1 MNTDDEEGTLECW
14 GWTDLYW
21 WAVLDEER
29 SDQPVRPCPRPPA
42 AMSRRSLRIHTPP
55 HERGSPYGSA
65 SFSLG
70 VPPRSEQ
77 TPSIKNSSKSLRRPH
92 LSVSCSQSLL
102 QTPRRPSL
110 HQQHLDSS
118 LHSVASDASLI
129 SSMLDESS
137 YQERTLMDSYWGL
150 DDDEDPQDSTILLE
164 HSTALSNSTLVG
176 SGDGRC
182 HSIPAQTQTSMVNGH
197 PCRDY
202 SLPAERKQGP
212 SALHSSAKFPNPS
225 CRLPVGPSSAL
236 YSGAQHQGTS
246 VSPAATSPT
255 SIIYCRDKS
264 RKGKP
269 GVFVSMWDSVRRV
282 CRKTAA
288 SLALLLTLI
297 YKYVLLKMHLD
308 HEGVVPWILAVGREA
323 KVSAVSILNLGLQV
337 FRRSG
342 SQVRQAVL
350 HGWDHWRL
358 RPADAGIG
366 KLASSRSGGDMD
378 SAGPG
383 DQKQNSSLWQVG
395 SSVLRW
401 LERGWYHTSS
411 FMSLLKNFLLVW
423 CLPNLFRIALL
434 LLLLL
439 LLSAL
444 LGWWDPRDVLSS
456 MLPVDG
462 SDWRDA
468 LPLTSFP
475 GLAAMLKP
483 PLEGSG
489 QAAPSPPDQA
499 APSPP
504 DQAGPSTLDRSTDL
518 QVFTEP
524 PPPPPPHLLPPA
536 MEEEDE
542 VGEGEEASS
551 GDSERLRLL
560 EQSLA
565 QLWEHVED
573 SGHRAER
580 MHGEVLGLYQGL
592 RRQQQLVVVEPDQVE
607 ADRASLEPWLDG
619 LLEDKLAEM
628 KLRLDEDRLHR
639 EQTRKQYMAQQKSQA
654 FRMAELEQLL
664 QALTAKMEEVQQRQ
678 EAVATTTTT
687 TLRPTSA
694 SRRQTSVSGVD
705 SEFHDA
711 LRSDV
716 SRLETAL
723 GDVRQDLNGLRG
735 CQDHCHRLD
744 NIQETL
750 FSQVRAQV
758 REELRA
764 LLYGN
769 QLVSLSQTD
778 SPDDGADD
786 QAALPDSLLEWL
798 AERYV
803 SGADLRASLASLELS
818 ILRNVSKQLEQRL
831 EQRRGEQVDEEEE
844 EEEDDHNQRQTVVTQ
859 TVVDSLNAA
868 GAGVTEEEVQ
878 LMVRNALRLYSQD
891 RTGLADY
898 ALESGGGSILSTR
911 CSEAYETRTALLS
924 LFGLP
929 LWYFSQSPRVVIQ
942 PDVQPGNCWAFRG
955 STGYL
960 VIRLSMKVQPTAFTL
975 EHIPKALAPSGALR
989 SAPRD
994 FTVYGLDDEGQE
1006 EGQLLGS
1013 YSYEEDGEAVQTYHV
1028 TEENEQ
1034 AFQIIEVR
1042 ILSNWG
1048 NQEYTCMYRLRV
1060 HGIPSND

>member
-1 MNTDDEEGTLECW
+1 
-14 GWTDLYW
+14 
-21 WAVLDEER
+21 
-29 SDQPVRPCPRPPA
+29 
-42 AMSRRSLRIHTPP
+42 MSRRSLRIHTPP

-77 TPSIKNSSKSLRRPH
+77 TPSIKNSSKSLRRPR

-212 SALHSSAKFPNPS
+212 SALHSSTKFPNPS
-225 CRLPVGPSSAL
+225 ARLPVGPSSAL

-269 GVFVSMWDSVRRV
+269 
-282 CRKTAA
+282 
-288 SLALLLTLI
+288 
-297 YKYVLLKMHLD
+297 
-308 HEGVVPWILAVGREA
+308 
-323 KVSAVSILNLGLQV
+323 
-337 FRRSG
+337 
-342 SQVRQAVL
+342 
-350 HGWDHWRL
+350 
-358 RPADAGIG
+358 
-366 KLASSRSGGDMD
+366 ASSKSGGDMD
-378 SAGPG
+378 SAGLG

-462 SDWRDA
+462 SDWRDV

-504 DQAGPSTLDRSTDL
+504 DRSTDL
-518 QVFTEP
+518 QVFTE
-524 PPPPPPHLLPPA
+524 PPPHLLPPA

-542 VGEGEEASS
+542 AGEGEEASS
-551 GDSERLRLL
+551 GDSERLWLL

-592 RRQQQLVVVEPDQVE
+592 RRQQQLVVVEPDQAE

-678 EAVATTTTT
+678 EAVATTTA

-694 SRRQTSVSGVD
+694 SRQQTSVSGVD

-786 QAALPDSLLEWL
+786 PAALPDSLLEWL

-831 EQRRGEQVDEEEE
+831 EQRRGEQVDEEEEE

-911 CSEAYETRTALLS
+911 CSETYETRTALLS

-1013 YSYEEDGEAVQTYHV
+1013 YSYEEDGEAMQTYHATV
-1028 TEENEQ
+1028 SSPQHSPLLHPTN
-1034 AFQIIEVR
+1034 F
-1042 ILSNWG
+1042 
-1048 NQEYTCMYRLRV
+1048 
-1060 HGIPSND
+1060 

>member
-1 MNTDDEEGTLECW
+1 
-14 GWTDLYW
+14 
-21 WAVLDEER
+21 V
-29 SDQPVRPCPRPPA
+29 CP
-42 AMSRRSLRIHTPP
+42 
-55 HERGSPYGSA
+55 G
-65 SFSLG
+65 
-70 VPPRSEQ
+70 
-77 TPSIKNSSKSLRRPH
+77 
-92 LSVSCSQSLL
+92 
-102 QTPRRPSL
+102 
-110 HQQHLDSS
+110 
-118 LHSVASDASLI
+118 
-129 SSMLDESS
+129 
-137 YQERTLMDSYWGL
+137 
-150 DDDEDPQDSTILLE
+150 
-164 HSTALSNSTLVG
+164 
-176 SGDGRC
+176 
-182 HSIPAQTQTSMVNGH
+182 
-197 PCRDY
+197 
-202 SLPAERKQGP
+202 
-212 SALHSSAKFPNPS
+212 
-225 CRLPVGPSSAL
+225 
-236 YSGAQHQGTS
+236 
-246 VSPAATSPT
+246 
-255 SIIYCRDKS
+255 
-264 RKGKP
+264 
-269 GVFVSMWDSVRRV
+269 
-282 CRKTAA
+282 
-288 SLALLLTLI
+288 
-297 YKYVLLKMHLD
+297 
-308 HEGVVPWILAVGREA
+308 
-323 KVSAVSILNLGLQV
+323 
-337 FRRSG
+337 
-342 SQVRQAVL
+342 
-350 HGWDHWRL
+350 
-358 RPADAGIG
+358 
-366 KLASSRSGGDMD
+366 
-378 SAGPG
+378 
-383 DQKQNSSLWQVG
+383 QVG

-462 SDWRDA
+462 SDWRDV

-504 DQAGPSTLDRSTDL
+504 DRSTDL
-518 QVFTEP
+518 Q
-524 PPPPPPHLLPPA
+524 
-536 MEEEDE
+536 
-542 VGEGEEASS
+542 GEEASS
-551 GDSERLRLL
+551 GDSERLWLL

-592 RRQQQLVVVEPDQVE
+592 RRQQQLVVVEPDQAE

-664 QALTAKMEEVQQRQ
+664 QALTAKMEVTHCSIQTFL
-678 EAVATTTTT
+678 V
-687 TLRPTSA
+687 RPDCPCK
-694 SRRQTSVSGVD
+694 VYGVD

-744 NIQETL
+744 NIQET
-750 FSQVRAQV
+750 VRAQV

-786 QAALPDSLLEWL
+786 PAALPDSLLEWL

-831 EQRRGEQVDEEEE
+831 EQR
-844 EEEDDHNQRQTVVTQ
+844 
-859 TVVDSLNAA
+859 
-868 GAGVTEEEVQ
+868 
-878 LMVRNALRLYSQD
+878 
-891 RTGLADY
+891 
-898 ALESGGGSILSTR
+898 
-911 CSEAYETRTALLS
+911 
-924 LFGLP
+924 
-929 LWYFSQSPRVVIQ
+929 
-942 PDVQPGNCWAFRG
+942 
-955 STGYL
+955 
-960 VIRLSMKVQPTAFTL
+960 
-975 EHIPKALAPSGALR
+975 
-989 SAPRD
+989 
-994 FTVYGLDDEGQE
+994 
-1006 EGQLLGS
+1006 
-1013 YSYEEDGEAVQTYHV
+1013 
-1028 TEENEQ
+1028 
-1034 AFQIIEVR
+1034 
-1042 ILSNWG
+1042 
-1048 NQEYTCMYRLRV
+1048 
-1060 HGIPSND
+1060 

>member
-1 MNTDDEEGTLECW
+1 
-14 GWTDLYW
+14 
-21 WAVLDEER
+21 
-29 SDQPVRPCPRPPA
+29 
-42 AMSRRSLRIHTPP
+42 MSRRSLRIHTPP

-77 TPSIKNSSKSLRRPH
+77 TTKCIGK
-92 LSVSCSQSLL
+92 LSTTW

-150 DDDEDPQDSTILLE
+150 DDDEDPQ
-164 HSTALSNSTLVG
+164 
-176 SGDGRC
+176 
-182 HSIPAQTQTSMVNGH
+182 GH

-212 SALHSSAKFPNPS
+212 SALHSSTKFPNPS
-225 CRLPVGPSSAL
+225 ARLPVGPSSAL

-308 HEGVVPWILAVGREA
+308 HEGLPKVRLAEGFGYSVWLLLRRLISLFETL
-323 KVSAVSILNLGLQV
+323 VSARGGNPCFQSMEPCNNLTMETHTVQFSVFVSRRVSCRIRFLANLS
-337 FRRSG
+337 F
-342 SQVRQAVL
+342 
-350 HGWDHWRL
+350 
-358 RPADAGIG
+358 PY
-366 KLASSRSGGDMD
+366 SR
-378 SAGPG
+378 
-383 DQKQNSSLWQVG
+383 
-395 SSVLRW
+395 
-401 LERGWYHTSS
+401 
-411 FMSLLKNFLLVW
+411 

-462 SDWRDA
+462 
-468 LPLTSFP
+468 
-475 GLAAMLKP
+475 
-483 PLEGSG
+483 
-489 QAAPSPPDQA
+489 
-499 APSPP
+499 
-504 DQAGPSTLDRSTDL
+504 
-518 QVFTEP
+518 FTE
-524 PPPPPPHLLPPA
+524 PPPHLLPPA

-542 VGEGEEASS
+542 AGEVSRDVVDRCCIVGEEASS
-551 GDSERLRLL
+551 GDSERLWLL

-592 RRQQQLVVVEPDQVE
+592 RRQQQLVVVEPDQAE

-678 EAVATTTTT
+678 EAVATTTA

-694 SRRQTSVSGVD
+694 SRQQTSVSGVD

-744 NIQETL
+744 NI
-750 FSQVRAQV
+750 
-758 REELRA
+758 
-764 LLYGN
+764 
-769 QLVSLSQTD
+769 
-778 SPDDGADD
+778 
-786 QAALPDSLLEWL
+786 
-798 AERYV
+798 
-803 SGADLRASLASLELS
+803 
-818 ILRNVSKQLEQRL
+818 
-831 EQRRGEQVDEEEE
+831 
-844 EEEDDHNQRQTVVTQ
+844 
-859 TVVDSLNAA
+859 
-868 GAGVTEEEVQ
+868 
-878 LMVRNALRLYSQD
+878 
-891 RTGLADY
+891 
-898 ALESGGGSILSTR
+898 
-911 CSEAYETRTALLS
+911 
-924 LFGLP
+924 
-929 LWYFSQSPRVVIQ
+929 
-942 PDVQPGNCWAFRG
+942 
-955 STGYL
+955 
-960 VIRLSMKVQPTAFTL
+960 
-975 EHIPKALAPSGALR
+975 
-989 SAPRD
+989 
-994 FTVYGLDDEGQE
+994 
-1006 EGQLLGS
+1006 
-1013 YSYEEDGEAVQTYHV
+1013 
-1028 TEENEQ
+1028 
-1034 AFQIIEVR
+1034 
-1042 ILSNWG
+1042 
-1048 NQEYTCMYRLRV
+1048 
-1060 HGIPSND
+1060 

>member
-29 SDQPVRPCPRPPA
+29 SDQPERPCPRPPA

-197 PCRDY
+197 PRRDY

-225 CRLPVGPSSAL
+225 SRLPVGPSSAL

-269 GVFVSMWDSVRRV
+269 G
-282 CRKTAA
+282 
-288 SLALLLTLI
+288 
-297 YKYVLLKMHLD
+297 
-308 HEGVVPWILAVGREA
+308 
-323 KVSAVSILNLGLQV
+323 
-337 FRRSG
+337 
-342 SQVRQAVL
+342 
-350 HGWDHWRL
+350 
-358 RPADAGIG
+358 
-366 KLASSRSGGDMD
+366 
-378 SAGPG
+378 
-383 DQKQNSSLWQVG
+383 QVG

-483 PLEGSG
+483 PQEGSG

-499 APSPP
+499 GPSP
-504 DQAGPSTLDRSTDL
+504 LDRSTDL

-524 PPPPPPHLLPPA
+524 PPPYLLPPA
-536 MEEEDE
+536 MEEKDE
-542 VGEGEEASS
+542 AGEGEAASS

-592 RRQQQLVVVEPDQVE
+592 RRRQQQLVVVEPDQVE

-687 TLRPTSA
+687 LRPTSA
-694 SRRQTSVSGVD
+694 SRQQTSVSGVD

-786 QAALPDSLLEWL
+786 PAALPDSLLEWL

-818 ILRNVSKQLEQRL
+818 ILRNVSKQL

-911 CSEAYETRTALLS
+911 CSETYETRTALLS

-1028 TEENEQ
+1028 TEEKEQ

>member
-29 SDQPVRPCPRPPA
+29 SDQPERPCPRPPA

-225 CRLPVGPSSAL
+225 SRLPVGQSSAL

-269 GVFVSMWDSVRRV
+269 
-282 CRKTAA
+282 
-288 SLALLLTLI
+288 
-297 YKYVLLKMHLD
+297 
-308 HEGVVPWILAVGREA
+308 
-323 KVSAVSILNLGLQV
+323 
-337 FRRSG
+337 
-342 SQVRQAVL
+342 
-350 HGWDHWRL
+350 
-358 RPADAGIG
+358 
-366 KLASSRSGGDMD
+366 ASSRSGGVMD

-434 LLLLL
+434 LLLFL

-483 PLEGSG
+483 PQEGSG

-504 DQAGPSTLDRSTDL
+504 DRSTDL

-524 PPPPPPHLLPPA
+524 PPPLPPA
-536 MEEEDE
+536 MEEEVE
-542 VGEGEEASS
+542 AGEGEEVSS

-565 QLWEHVED
+565 QLWAHVED

-592 RRQQQLVVVEPDQVE
+592 RRQQQLVVEPDQVE
-607 ADRASLEPWLDG
+607 ADRVEPDRASLEPWLDG
-619 LLEDKLAEM
+619 LLEDKLAEL

-687 TLRPTSA
+687 LRPTSA
-694 SRRQTSVSGVD
+694 SRQQTSVSGVD

-786 QAALPDSLLEWL
+786 PAALPDSLLEWL

-818 ILRNVSKQLEQRL
+818 ILRNVSKQLEQHRGEQRL
-831 EQRRGEQVDEEEE
+831 EQHRGEQVDEEEEE

-911 CSEAYETRTALLS
+911 CSETYETRTALLS

-1060 HGIPSND
+1060 HGIPSNN

>member
-29 SDQPVRPCPRPPA
+29 SDQPERPCPRPPA

-77 TPSIKNSSKSLRRPH
+77 TPSIKNSSKSLRRPR

-212 SALHSSAKFPNPS
+212 SALHSSTKFPNPS
-225 CRLPVGPSSAL
+225 ARLPVGPSSAL

-323 KVSAVSILNLGLQV
+323 KVSAVSISNLGLQV

-366 KLASSRSGGDMD
+366 KLASSKSGGDMD
-378 SAGPG
+378 SAGLG

-462 SDWRDA
+462 SDWRDV

-504 DQAGPSTLDRSTDL
+504 DRSTDL
-518 QVFTEP
+518 QVFTE
-524 PPPPPPHLLPPA
+524 PPPHLLPPA

-542 VGEGEEASS
+542 AGEGEEASS
-551 GDSERLRLL
+551 GDSERLWLL

-592 RRQQQLVVVEPDQVE
+592 RRQQQLVVVEPDQAE

-678 EAVATTTTT
+678 EAVATTTA

-694 SRRQTSVSGVD
+694 SRQQTSVSGVD

-786 QAALPDSLLEWL
+786 PAALPDSLLEWL

-831 EQRRGEQVDEEEE
+831 EQRRGEQVDEEEEE

-911 CSEAYETRTALLS
+911 CSETYETRTALLS

-1013 YSYEEDGEAVQTYHV
+1013 YSYEEDGEAMQTYHA

-1048 NQEYTCMYRLRV
+1048 NEEYTCMYRLRV

>member
-29 SDQPVRPCPRPPA
+29 SDQPERPCPRPPA

-197 PCRDY
+197 PRRDY

-225 CRLPVGPSSAL
+225 SRLPVGPSSAL

-269 GVFVSMWDSVRRV
+269 
-282 CRKTAA
+282 
-288 SLALLLTLI
+288 
-297 YKYVLLKMHLD
+297 
-308 HEGVVPWILAVGREA
+308 
-323 KVSAVSILNLGLQV
+323 
-337 FRRSG
+337 
-342 SQVRQAVL
+342 
-350 HGWDHWRL
+350 
-358 RPADAGIG
+358 
-366 KLASSRSGGDMD
+366 ASSRSGGDMD

-483 PLEGSG
+483 PQEGSG

-499 APSPP
+499 GPSP
-504 DQAGPSTLDRSTDL
+504 LDRSTDL

-524 PPPPPPHLLPPA
+524 PPPYLLPPA
-536 MEEEDE
+536 MEEKDE
-542 VGEGEEASS
+542 AGEGEAASS

-592 RRQQQLVVVEPDQVE
+592 RRRQQQLVVVEPDQVE

-687 TLRPTSA
+687 LRPTSA
-694 SRRQTSVSGVD
+694 SRQQTSVSGVD

-786 QAALPDSLLEWL
+786 PAALPDSLLEWL

-818 ILRNVSKQLEQRL
+818 ILRNVSKQL

-911 CSEAYETRTALLS
+911 CSETYETRTALLS

-1028 TEENEQ
+1028 TEEKEQ

>member
-29 SDQPVRPCPRPPA
+29 SDQPERPCPRPPA

-77 TPSIKNSSKSLRRPH
+77 TPSIKNSSKSLRRPR

-212 SALHSSAKFPNPS
+212 SALHSSTKFPNPS
-225 CRLPVGPSSAL
+225 ARLPVGPSSAL

-269 GVFVSMWDSVRRV
+269 
-282 CRKTAA
+282 
-288 SLALLLTLI
+288 
-297 YKYVLLKMHLD
+297 
-308 HEGVVPWILAVGREA
+308 
-323 KVSAVSILNLGLQV
+323 
-337 FRRSG
+337 
-342 SQVRQAVL
+342 
-350 HGWDHWRL
+350 
-358 RPADAGIG
+358 
-366 KLASSRSGGDMD
+366 ASSKSGGDMD
-378 SAGPG
+378 SAGLG

-462 SDWRDA
+462 SDWRDV

-504 DQAGPSTLDRSTDL
+504 DRSTDL
-518 QVFTEP
+518 QVFTE
-524 PPPPPPHLLPPA
+524 PPPHLLPPA

-542 VGEGEEASS
+542 AGEGEEASS
-551 GDSERLRLL
+551 GDSERLWLL

-592 RRQQQLVVVEPDQVE
+592 RRQQQLVVVEPDQAE

-678 EAVATTTTT
+678 EAVATTTA

-694 SRRQTSVSGVD
+694 SRQQTSVSGVD

-786 QAALPDSLLEWL
+786 PAALPDSLLEWL

-831 EQRRGEQVDEEEE
+831 EQRRGEQVDEEEEE

-911 CSEAYETRTALLS
+911 CSETYETRTALLS

-1013 YSYEEDGEAVQTYHV
+1013 YSYEEDGEAMQTYHA

-1048 NQEYTCMYRLRV
+1048 NEEYTCMYRLRV

>member
-29 SDQPVRPCPRPPA
+29 SDQPERPCPRPPA

-197 PCRDY
+197 PRRDY

-225 CRLPVGPSSAL
+225 SRLPVGPSSAL

-269 GVFVSMWDSVRRV
+269 
-282 CRKTAA
+282 
-288 SLALLLTLI
+288 
-297 YKYVLLKMHLD
+297 
-308 HEGVVPWILAVGREA
+308 
-323 KVSAVSILNLGLQV
+323 
-337 FRRSG
+337 
-342 SQVRQAVL
+342 
-350 HGWDHWRL
+350 
-358 RPADAGIG
+358 
-366 KLASSRSGGDMD
+366 ASSRSGGDMD

-383 DQKQNSSLWQVG
+383 DQKQNSSLCDDPKDKPTQPPTIVASSSSPSSSPFSSSDSFLSSVLYLLLGLLWIASSSAGAYVWQLAQRAGSAGWVVTKKRLSDLRESGPSAGQVG

-483 PLEGSG
+483 PQEGSG

-499 APSPP
+499 GPSP
-504 DQAGPSTLDRSTDL
+504 LDRSTDL

-524 PPPPPPHLLPPA
+524 PPPYLLPPA
-536 MEEEDE
+536 MEEKDE
-542 VGEGEEASS
+542 AGEGEAASS

-592 RRQQQLVVVEPDQVE
+592 RRRQQQLVVVEPDQVE

-687 TLRPTSA
+687 LRPTSA
-694 SRRQTSVSGVD
+694 SRQQTSVSGVD

-786 QAALPDSLLEWL
+786 PAALPDSLLEWL

-818 ILRNVSKQLEQRL
+818 ILRNVSKQL

-911 CSEAYETRTALLS
+911 CSETYETRTALLS

-1028 TEENEQ
+1028 TEEKEQ

>member
-269 GVFVSMWDSVRRV
+269 
-282 CRKTAA
+282 
-288 SLALLLTLI
+288 
-297 YKYVLLKMHLD
+297 
-308 HEGVVPWILAVGREA
+308 
-323 KVSAVSILNLGLQV
+323 
-337 FRRSG
+337 
-342 SQVRQAVL
+342 
-350 HGWDHWRL
+350 
-358 RPADAGIG
+358 
-366 KLASSRSGGDMD
+366 ASSRSGGDMD

-383 DQKQNSSLWQVG
+383 DQKQNSSLSGDDPKDKPTQPPTIVASSSSPSSSPFSSSDSFLSSVLYLLLGLLWIASSSAGAYVWQLAQRAGSAGWVVTKKRLSDLRESGPSAGQVG

>member
-29 SDQPVRPCPRPPA
+29 SDQPERPCPRPPA

-77 TPSIKNSSKSLRRPH
+77 TPSIKNSSKSLRRPR

-212 SALHSSAKFPNPS
+212 SALHSSTKFPNPS
-225 CRLPVGPSSAL
+225 ARLPVGPSSAL

-323 KVSAVSILNLGLQV
+323 KVSAVSISNLGLQV

-366 KLASSRSGGDMD
+366 KLGNGASSKSGGDMD
-378 SAGPG
+378 SAGLG

-462 SDWRDA
+462 SDWRDV

-504 DQAGPSTLDRSTDL
+504 DRSTDL
-518 QVFTEP
+518 QVFTE
-524 PPPPPPHLLPPA
+524 PPPHLLPPA

-542 VGEGEEASS
+542 AGEGEEASS
-551 GDSERLRLL
+551 GDSERLWLL

-592 RRQQQLVVVEPDQVE
+592 RRQQQLVVVEPDQAE

-678 EAVATTTTT
+678 EAVATTTA

-694 SRRQTSVSGVD
+694 SRQQTSVSGVD

-786 QAALPDSLLEWL
+786 PAALPDSLLEWL

-831 EQRRGEQVDEEEE
+831 EQRRGEQVDEEEEE

-911 CSEAYETRTALLS
+911 CSETYETRTALLS

-1013 YSYEEDGEAVQTYHV
+1013 YSYEEDGEAMQTYHA

-1048 NQEYTCMYRLRV
+1048 NEEYTCMYRLRV

>member
-269 GVFVSMWDSVRRV
+269 
-282 CRKTAA
+282 
-288 SLALLLTLI
+288 
-297 YKYVLLKMHLD
+297 
-308 HEGVVPWILAVGREA
+308 
-323 KVSAVSILNLGLQV
+323 
-337 FRRSG
+337 
-342 SQVRQAVL
+342 
-350 HGWDHWRL
+350 
-358 RPADAGIG
+358 
-366 KLASSRSGGDMD
+366 ASSRSGGDMD